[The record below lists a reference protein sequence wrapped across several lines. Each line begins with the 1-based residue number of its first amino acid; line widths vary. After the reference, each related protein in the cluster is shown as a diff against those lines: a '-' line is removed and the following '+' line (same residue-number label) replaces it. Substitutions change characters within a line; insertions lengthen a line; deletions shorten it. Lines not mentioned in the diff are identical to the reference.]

1 MTRIKSQSTN
11 KQVVVCW
18 SYMEWK
24 RVIYRWV
31 TKGWNVTNDF
41 LKGRGWEGQC
51 WNFCL
56 PTSDPPWFT
65 FPHAFSYKNTWTAQN
80 HGNVASKAKLEHSY
94 LTLFSANLA
103 LHPEI
108 ILASGQTASA
118 RTLPVM
124 GNSQH
129 FFWHYWTH
137 WHKILCFELNSASRY
152 LALLILPC
160 LCT

>member
-1 MTRIKSQSTN
+1 MTRIKFQSTN

-80 HGNVASKAKLEHSY
+80 HGIVASKGKLDLSY

-103 LHPEI
+103 LHSAI
-108 ILASGQTASA
+108 ILASGQTASLEHFLWWEILSTFSGITGHTGTKFFILSW
-118 RTLPVM
+118 TLPP
-124 GNSQH
+124 GIWLS
-129 FFWHYWTH
+129 
-137 WHKILCFELNSASRY
+137 
-152 LALLILPC
+152 
-160 LCT
+160 